1 MFVDFFTAMQAK
13 LCLSVDFK
21 KLFSLFIGV
30 VMIYTTFMVAGV
42 IHEYVLK
49 Q

>member
-1 MFVDFFTAMQAK
+1 MILDFPTYIQAK
-13 LCLSVDFK
+13 LCLSIDFK